1 MIAYAPPY
9 YSKMRTAS
17 SKKGS
22 AKAQTWG
29 MVVEVISN
37 FLEKIRDRFL
47 KSSK

>member
-29 MVVEVISN
+29 MVVEVYI
-37 FLEKIRDRFL
+37 
-47 KSSK
+47 